1 MQRKIFIAIAMFS
14 LFILSSC
21 SGFEYTLDESKQGDA
36 LISATSEKEESITP
50 ENDSL
55 EAESTESESASTTEK
70 EEASETKVEVIEN
83 EDTLCMEL
91 YAPVCGQVLGNC
103 ENQEEN
109 CEMIS
114 QTFSNSC
121 FAEKAGAKEIKEGAC
136 E

>member
-1 MQRKIFIAIAMFS
+1 MQRKIFIAVAMFS

-21 SGFEYTLDESKQGDA
+21 SGFEYTLDETNQGDNFVS
-36 LISATSEKEESITP
+36 ITSETEEQSTIG
-50 ENDSL
+50 DKL
-55 EAESTESESASTTEK
+55 EVESTETESASTSEK

-83 EDTLCMEL
+83 EGTLCMEL

>member
-1 MQRKIFIAIAMFS
+1 MQRKIFIAVAMFS

-21 SGFEYTLDESKQGDA
+21 SGFEYTLDETNQGDNFVS
-36 LISATSEKEESITP
+36 ITSETEEQSTIG
-50 ENDSL
+50 DKL
-55 EAESTESESASTTEK
+55 EVESTETESASTSEK